1 MPELSWLSR
10 DLVITTPES
19 VDFTYDLA
27 GPSHRFLAWLVDTGV
42 ILLFLIGLVF
52 TSAIVAPTAGTMQAF
67 FFTASF
73 ALYTGY
79 YIVLEAVWHGQTIGK
94 RVAGIRVIDGRGFR
108 VGPGQCAV
116 RNLFRLFD
124 GLPLFYLVGGLVM
137 LLSRRGLRLG
147 DMAAGTVVVRIVHV
161 PSPERLLPP
170 GERSEALLG
179 DFALGERVR
188 RTLASREKDLLISL
202 AVRRERL
209 EERARMA
216 LFTAAASGFE
226 RRLEIA
232 RPSTMSPERY
242 ILNLAAIAH
251 APREKDTGL
260 IRR

>member
-1 MPELSWLSR
+1 MPDPAWLSR
-10 DLVITTPES
+10 DLVITTPEA

-27 GPSHRFLAWLVDTGV
+27 GPSHRFLAWLVDSAV
-42 ILLFLIGLVF
+42 ILIFIFGLIF
-52 TSAIVAPTAGTMQAF
+52 TSALVAPTAGLMQAVF
-67 FFTASF
+67 ITASF
-73 ALYTGY
+73 ATYTGY
-79 YIVLEAVWHGQTIGK
+79 YIVLESIWHGQTVGK
-94 RVAGIRVIDGRGFR
+94 RVAGIRVIDSRGFR
-108 VGPGQCAV
+108 VSPGQCAV

-124 GLPLFYLVGGLVM
+124 GMPLFYLVGGVTM

-147 DMAAGTVVVRIVHV
+147 DMAAGTVVVRILHL

-216 LFTAAASGFE
+216 LFTAAAGEFE
-226 RRLEIA
+226 KRLDIA

-251 APREKDTGL
+251 APRDKDTGL